1 MARHDQVVWVNR
13 ELEERFNL
21 SAAVRSNGT
30 LYLSGLTAIDEEMLV
45 VGRGDM
51 EAQVR
56 QVYLRLERALAACGC
71 SLVNVVS
78 ETAYTTDIE
87 WLGRA
92 AHVRDGFYRRAG
104 AAPPAA
110 TAVEVR
116 RLFFPEAMVELT
128 VVAELPR
135 GA

>member
-1 MARHDQVVWVNR
+1 MARWDQVVRINR
-13 ELEERFNL
+13 DIEERFNI

-30 LYLSGLTAIDEEMLV
+30 LYLSGLTSIDERMQV
-45 VGRGDM
+45 VGPGDM
-51 EAQVR
+51 EAQIR
-56 QVYLRLERALAACGC
+56 QIYLRLERALAGCGC
-71 SLVNVVS
+71 SLVQVVS

-104 AAPPAA
+104 AAPPAV

-116 RLFFPEAMVELT
+116 RLFFPDALVELAAT
-128 VVAELPR
+128 AELS
-135 GA
+135 G

>member
-30 LYLSGLTAIDEEMLV
+30 LYLSGLTAIDEDMLV

>member
-1 MARHDQVVWVNR
+1 MARHDQVIRVNR

-21 SAAVRSNGT
+21 SIAVRSNGT
-30 LYLSGLTAIDEEMLV
+30 LYLSGLTAIDEGMLV

-56 QVYLRLERALAACGC
+56 QVYLRLEHALAACGC
-71 SLVNVVS
+71 SLLDVVS

-104 AAPPAA
+104 AAPPAV
-110 TAVEVR
+110 TAIEVR

-128 VVAELPR
+128 AVAELPR

>member
-1 MARHDQVVWVNR
+1 MARWDQVVRVNR
-13 ELEERFNL
+13 EIEERFNL

-30 LYLSGLTAIDEEMLV
+30 LYLSGLTAIDERMQIV
-45 VGRGDM
+45 APGDM
-51 EAQVR
+51 EAQVAQIYR
-56 QVYLRLERALAACGC
+56 RLERALAACGC
-71 SLVNVVS
+71 SLVDVVS
-78 ETAYTTDIE
+78 ETAYATDIE

-116 RLFFPEAMVELT
+116 RLFFPDALVELT
-128 VVAELPR
+128 VVAELPS
-135 GA
+135 GP

>member
-1 MARHDQVVWVNR
+1 MARWEQVVRVNR
-13 ELEERFNL
+13 EIEERFNL
-21 SAAVRSNGT
+21 SAAVRSNGM
-30 LYLSGLTAIDEEMLV
+30 LHLSGLTSIDQSMQV
-45 VGRGDM
+45 VGPGDM

-56 QVYLRLERALAACGC
+56 QIYQRLEGALAACGG
-71 SLVNVVS
+71 SLVHVVS

-92 AHVRDGFYRRAG
+92 AHVRDGFYERAG

-116 RLFFPEAMVELT
+116 RLFFPEALVELA
-128 VVAELPR
+128 VIAEMPS
-135 GA
+135 

>member
-1 MARHDQVVWVNR
+1 MARWDQVVRVNR
-13 ELEERFNL
+13 EIEERFHL

-30 LYLSGLTAIDEEMLV
+30 LYLSGLTSIDEGMHI
-45 VGRGDM
+45 VGPGDM
-51 EAQVR
+51 EAQIR
-56 QVYLRLERALAACGC
+56 QIYLRLEGALAACGC
-71 SLVNVVS
+71 SLLHVVS

-87 WLGRA
+87 CLARA

-116 RLFFPEAMVELT
+116 RLFFPEAMVELAAI
-128 VVAELPR
+128 AEL
-135 GA
+135 AA

>member
-51 EAQVR
+51 EAQIR